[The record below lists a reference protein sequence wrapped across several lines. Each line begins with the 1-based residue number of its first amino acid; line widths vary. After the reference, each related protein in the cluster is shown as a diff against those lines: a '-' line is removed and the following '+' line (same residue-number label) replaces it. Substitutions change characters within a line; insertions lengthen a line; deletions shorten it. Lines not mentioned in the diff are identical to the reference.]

1 MISHS
6 SPAVIGIYLCNIS
19 KVHSFLCADAG
30 KTLSKEEVE
39 SSVCKTVAFQEEKV
53 TLDIPEAGIVLPSG
67 WSIVPMAH
75 SASVSL
81 LYFLLVY
88 TKECA
93 VF

>member
-1 MISHS
+1 MD
-6 SPAVIGIYLCNIS
+6 VYLCNIIFS
-19 KVHSFLCADAG
+19 LQ
-30 KTLSKEEVE
+30 TLEKHYPKEEVE
-39 SSVCKTVAFQEEKV
+39 SSLRKTVVFQKDKV